1 MIKRLAYYIVFKDLT
16 NKGGLLIGLYD
27 AVHGKRTVM
36 HGIATV
42 MEIIAINVSEK
53 TYEEFSD
60 RFTSNMIMS
69 EDKAH
74 V

>member
-1 MIKRLAYYIVFKDLT
+1 
-16 NKGGLLIGLYD
+16 LYD

>member
-1 MIKRLAYYIVFKDLT
+1 MLKRLAYYIVFKDLT
-16 NKGGLLIGLYD
+16 KKEGFFIGLYD
-27 AVHGKRTVM
+27 AVHGKSVFM

-42 MEIIAINVSEK
+42 MEVIAINVSEK